1 MDLHID
7 INELNMS
14 ELKGIAG
21 KLNIRISGMN
31 KERLTAFVVKEL
43 WYGREQRNM
52 VTDRNYYNHLMRIIN
67 GMPRHD
73 SWDEL
78 ITATQESYNL
88 IRDQIREHNLLRL
101 REVRD
106 FYQQLYRENLQQLMN
121 ILSLIRNNDG
131 IEITRNNEGI
141 ERLFGL
147 YITLEDLCQYIPV
160 IRTFFRFEDH
170 MLDTLM
176 RVLEEEFQEDE
187 DVVLK
192 QDLNLTCE
200 YVKDLEKISEEGC
213 AICFSDTKCDTMLNC
228 GHMFCIDCVVT
239 TVEMAVNDHK
249 RKLTCAM
256 CRTDIKCIKSTDVI
270 KIDNL
275 AHLL

>member
-160 IRTFFRFEDH
+160 IRTFFRFEDD